1 MKLHST
7 MNNEEWKNL
16 LDYLI
21 EQGAITTYFAEKD
34 NFGNFVYY
42 KYAKIRRRS
51 RLASQ
56 PEKQR
61 RFLLLERI

>member
-1 MKLHST
+1 MIGEKIINIMSEINPIEKTELD
-7 MNNEEWKNL
+7 EEKN
-16 LDYLI
+16 
-21 EQGAITTYFAEKD
+21 
-34 NFGNFVYY
+34 Y